1 MVGNDG
7 GSILRWVVPDLVA
20 PLALTQQLTTETEEM
35 AGQLSIRQA
44 GTRTGTRQ
52 GVVTVSMPRGNFC

>member
-1 MVGNDG
+1 MAGNDG
-7 GSILRWVVPDLVA
+7 GSILHWVVPDFVA
-20 PLALTQQLTTETEEM
+20 PLALAHHLTTETEEM

-52 GVVTVSMPRGNFC
+52 GVVTVSTPRGNFC